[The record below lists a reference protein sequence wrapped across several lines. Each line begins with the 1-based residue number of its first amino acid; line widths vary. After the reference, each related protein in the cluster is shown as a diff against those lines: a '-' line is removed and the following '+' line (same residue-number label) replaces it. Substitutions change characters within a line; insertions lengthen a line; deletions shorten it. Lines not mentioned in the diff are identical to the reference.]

1 MLSLNLAG
9 VDSFIIDILILIVTL
24 VILNKASGWAIGN
37 VVKVAEISGY
47 GKTTVGF
54 LLIGL
59 STSLPEL
66 SVAFFSIGDP
76 EAVGISIGNVLGS
89 NIVNVCLILGV
100 CILYATM
107 KHKKCIEFL
116 PILSGDDMKD
126 LQFGLFMASIIPL
139 ILIYIGYASRVVG
152 VGLLL
157 FFVWNTYQLTRRRTV
172 VEEPGQGSE
181 KARLPRYLALT
192 FVGLVGVVASSYFI
206 VESATSIALGLGL
219 SKLVIGA
226 TVVAIGTSLPELAT
240 SLVATKN
247 EELNIALGNIIGSG
261 IVNLTLILG
270 ATLALTE
277 FTVNIS
283 VYTELVVFSLI
294 GNLFLWYSLN
304 GDRICEREG
313 YVLVALYV
321 IFLFVTLSGFRS
333 TIV

>member
-1 MLSLNLAG
+1 MTDLNG
-9 VDSFIIDILILIVTL
+9 FFVDSIILLGALI
-24 VILNKASGWAIGN
+24 ILNKASGWAIEN
-37 VVKVAEISGY
+37 VVKVADISGF
-47 GKTTVGF
+47 GKTTIGF

-89 NIVNVCLILGV
+89 NIVNVCLILGI

-107 KHKKCIEFL
+107 KHKRCIEFL
-116 PILSGDDMKD
+116 PLLSGDEMRD
-126 LQFGLFMASIIPL
+126 LLFGLFMASIIPL

-152 VGLLL
+152 IGLLA
-157 FFVWNTYQLTRRRTV
+157 FFAWNTYQLTRRRKI
-172 VEEPGQGSE
+172 VEEAAQGPE
-181 KARLPRYLALT
+181 RARLPGYLALT
-192 FVGLVGVVASSYFI
+192 MMGLVGVVASSYFI
-206 VESATSIALGLGL
+206 VEAATNIALSIGI

-247 EELNIALGNIIGSG
+247 DELNIALGNIIGSG
-261 IVNLTLILG
+261 IINLTLILG

-283 VYTELVVFSLI
+283 VYTDLVVFSLI
-294 GNLFLWYSLN
+294 ANLFLWYSLN

-313 YVLVALYV
+313 YVLVALYM
-321 IFLFVTLSGFRS
+321 IFLFVTLSGYRG
-333 TIV
+333 TLT

>member
-1 MLSLNLAG
+1 MSGFNG
-9 VDSFIIDILILIVTL
+9 FFIDAIILLVALI
-24 VILNKASGWAIGN
+24 ILNKASGWAIEN
-37 VVKVAEISGY
+37 VVKVADISGF

-54 LLIGL
+54 LLVGL

-66 SVAFFSIGDP
+66 SVAFFSVGDP

-89 NIVNVCLILGV
+89 NIVNVCLILGI

-116 PILSGDDMKD
+116 PLLSGDEMKD
-126 LQFGLFMASIIPL
+126 LQFGLFMASVIPL

-152 VGLLL
+152 IGLLL
-157 FFVWNTYQLTRRRTV
+157 FFAWNTYQLTRKRTII
-172 VEEPGQGSE
+172 EEAGQGSE
-181 KARLPRYLALT
+181 RARLPTYLALT

-206 VESATSIALGLGL
+206 VESATSMALSIGI
-219 SKLVIGA
+219 SKLVVGA
-226 TVVAIGTSLPELAT
+226 TVIAIGTSLPELAT

-247 EELNIALGNIIGSG
+247 DELNITLGNIIGSG
-261 IVNLTLILG
+261 IINLTLILG

-294 GNLFLWYSLN
+294 ANLFLWYSLN
-304 GDRICEREG
+304 GDKICEREG
-313 YVLVALYV
+313 YVLVALYM
-321 IFLFVTLSGFRS
+321 IFIFVTLSGFRS
-333 TIV
+333 AIT

>member
-1 MLSLNLAG
+1 MLVSYMSGFNG
-9 VDSFIIDILILIVTL
+9 FFIDAIILLVALI
-24 VILNKASGWAIGN
+24 ILNKASGWAIEN
-37 VVKVAEISGY
+37 VVKVADISGF

-54 LLIGL
+54 LLVGL

-66 SVAFFSIGDP
+66 SVAFFSVGDP

-89 NIVNVCLILGV
+89 NIVNVCLILGI

-116 PILSGDDMKD
+116 PLLSGDEMKD
-126 LQFGLFMASIIPL
+126 LQFGLFMASVIPL

-152 VGLLL
+152 IGLLL
-157 FFVWNTYQLTRRRTV
+157 FFAWNTYQLTRKRTII
-172 VEEPGQGSE
+172 EEAGQGSE
-181 KARLPRYLALT
+181 RARLPTYLALT

-206 VESATSIALGLGL
+206 VESATSMALSIGI
-219 SKLVIGA
+219 SKLVVGA
-226 TVVAIGTSLPELAT
+226 TVIAIGTSLPELAT

-247 EELNIALGNIIGSG
+247 DELNITLGNIIGSG
-261 IVNLTLILG
+261 IINLTLILG

-294 GNLFLWYSLN
+294 ANLFLWYSLN
-304 GDRICEREG
+304 GDKICEREG
-313 YVLVALYV
+313 YVLVALYM
-321 IFLFVTLSGFRS
+321 IFIFVTLSGFRS
-333 TIV
+333 AIT

>member
-1 MLSLNLAG
+1 LSALTSVNGFFTDALVLLGA
-9 VDSFIIDILILIVTL
+9 LI
-24 VILNKASGWAIGN
+24 ILNKASGWAIEN

-76 EAVGISIGNVLGS
+76 DAVGISIGNVLGS

-107 KHKKCIEFL
+107 KHKRCIEFL
-116 PILSGDDMKD
+116 PLLSGEEMKD
-126 LQFGLFMASIIPL
+126 LLFGLFMASIIPL
-139 ILIYIGYASRVVG
+139 ILIYIGYASRIVG

-157 FFVWNTYQLTRRRTV
+157 FFAWNTYKLTKRRTV
-172 VEEPGQGSE
+172 VEEAGQGSE
-181 KARLPRYLALT
+181 RMRLPRYIFLT

-206 VESATSIALGLGL
+206 VDSATNIALGIGV

-226 TVVAIGTSLPELAT
+226 TIVAIGTSLPELAT

-247 EELNIALGNIIGSG
+247 DELNIALGNIIGSG

-270 ATLALTE
+270 ATLVLTE

-313 YVLVALYV
+313 YVLVALYA
-321 IFLFVTLSGFRS
+321 IFLFVTLSGYRGS
-333 TIV
+333 LA

>member
-192 FVGLVGVVASSYFI
+192 FVGLVG
-206 VESATSIALGLGL
+206 
-219 SKLVIGA
+219 
-226 TVVAIGTSLPELAT
+226 GTSLPELAT